1 MDGDNFRIQEVP
13 MSTMLRITSLS
24 LARRAAFTGRRTLN
38 GGRGGFAGRAIGLV
52 VAAMDLLYVWQ
63 QRLRDRDIL
72 RQMSTAQ
79 LKDIGISRADALE
92 EADKPFWRA

>member
-1 MDGDNFRIQEVP
+1 

-24 LARRAAFTGRRTLN
+24 LTRRAAFTGRRTLN
-38 GGRGGFAGRAIGLV
+38 SGHGGFAGRAVGFV
-52 VAAMDLLYVWQ
+52 VAVVDLLYLWQ

-72 RQMSTAQ
+72 RQMTTAQ